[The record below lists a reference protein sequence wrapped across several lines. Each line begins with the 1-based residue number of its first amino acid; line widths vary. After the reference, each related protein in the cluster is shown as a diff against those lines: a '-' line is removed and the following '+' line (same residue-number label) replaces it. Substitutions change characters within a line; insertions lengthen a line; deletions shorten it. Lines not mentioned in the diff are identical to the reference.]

1 MILEG
6 AMGRSVPLRVGA
18 MMLAAAGLAAGCGSD
33 EPLCDSATVEA
44 ALESADE
51 GDTVTIGACRVQ
63 GPFTVPSGVALR
75 GRDRDSSIIEVP
87 AATVGLTLA
96 GDAQV
101 SDLRIESSGYAAVIA
116 RTSSSVTIERVDL
129 DVDLGLGIGAQALSE
144 LVLTDVDLRGPVT
157 RDNANEISLLDEA
170 TSRDQTGT
178 YGLITLHV
186 GDAQLTDVT
195 SSGFAFF
202 GAALIDTGTTWTG
215 GGTPANLRNG
225 LMVYEGT
232 TTLTTLDL
240 CDTMKGLEPLANA
253 GVFAAGAVVDSTGL
267 SVCASERLGLLHDDA
282 TAHHVDLVASDNLD
296 AAVWVQ
302 NCPSFEI
309 SGSGSALTNNRFA
322 GIAVLDS
329 TNVVVSD
336 ATISGTELS
345 PRFIDVTGRI
355 DVGDGLQLV
364 GSTEGIQLSDL
375 TLSGN
380 QRVGMLIDLDGAT
393 IDDSWLAGITV
404 DGTGTELGVIAQNG
418 TLGTGWDGGVDR
430 QGDTLSNDADF
441 FVTGTPI
448 DTIEAIGPNTLPVP
462 DLLLSQG
469 LAALVDP

>member
-1 MILEG
+1 
-6 AMGRSVPLRVGA
+6 
-18 MMLAAAGLAAGCGSD
+18 
-33 EPLCDSATVEA
+33 
-44 ALESADE
+44 
-51 GDTVTIGACRVQ
+51 VQ

-75 GRDRDSSIIEVP
+75 GQDRERTIIEVP
-87 AATVGLTLA
+87 AGAVGLTLA

-101 SDLRIESSGYAAVIA
+101 SDLRIESSGYAAIVA
-116 RTSSSVTIERVDL
+116 RTSGSVTIERVVV
-129 DVDLGLGIGAQALSE
+129 DVDRGLGIGAQALSE
-144 LVLTDVDLRGPVT
+144 LALTDVELRGPVT
-157 RDNANEISLLDEA
+157 RDNANEISLIDEELA
-170 TSRDQTGT
+170 RDETGT
-178 YGLITLHV
+178 YGLVTLHV
-186 GDAQLTDVT
+186 ADAQLTDVT

-232 TTLTTLDL
+232 ASLTTLDL

-253 GVFAAGAVVDSTGL
+253 GVFAAAAVVDTTGL
-267 SVCASERLGLLHDDA
+267 SVCASDRLGLLHDGA
-282 TAHHVDLVASDNLD
+282 TARHVDLVATENLD

-309 SGSGSALTNNRFA
+309 SGAGSALTDNRFA

-336 ATISGTELS
+336 ATISNTELS

-380 QRVGMLIDLDGAT
+380 QRVGVLIDLDGAT
-393 IDDSWLAGITV
+393 IDDTWLADISV

-418 TLGTGWDGGVDR
+418 VLGAGWDGAVDR
-430 QGDTLSNDADF
+430 QGDTVSNDADF
-441 FVTGTPI
+441 FATGTPI
-448 DTIEAIGPNTLPVP
+448 DTIEAVGPNTLPVP

-469 LAALVDP
+469 LGALVDP